1 MPYQGQ
7 GLPGVLEQTL
17 LAKKYRFE
25 MALSDRDK
33 EKIRKSIRDR
43 KPVKKK

>member
-17 LAKKYRFE
+17 LGKKYRFE
-25 MALSDRDK
+25 MDLTDRDK
-33 EKIRKSIRDR
+33 ERIRKSIRSR
-43 KPVKKK
+43 KNTIRR